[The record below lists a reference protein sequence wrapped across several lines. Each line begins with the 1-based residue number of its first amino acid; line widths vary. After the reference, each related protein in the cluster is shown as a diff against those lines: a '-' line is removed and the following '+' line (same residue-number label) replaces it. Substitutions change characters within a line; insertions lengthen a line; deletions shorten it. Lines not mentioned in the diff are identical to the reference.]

1 MKPRIALINPNTTVA
16 TTLAMVRLAAE
27 AVPEIEFLPVTVAK
41 GPPVITE
48 PKALA
53 QAAAHVAALADH
65 LPDGISGVI
74 TAAFGDPGL
83 EELRAALAVPVTGIA
98 EAGMLAAAEGGRRV
112 CVVTTTPDLA
122 APIKVRAMA
131 YGLGNSLTSV
141 RLTAGDVHQV
151 MADPARLEA
160 ALAEAIHLAISE
172 DSAEAIVI
180 GGGPLAAAARALS
193 GQFSVPIIEPVPEA
207 ARRIARLIR
216 RSGL

>member
-1 MKPRIALINPNTTVA
+1 MKLRVALINPNTTVA

-65 LPDGISGVI
+65 LPEGISGVI

-83 EELRAALAVPVTGIA
+83 EALRAALAGPVTGIA
-98 EAGMLAAAEGGRRV
+98 EGGWLAAADGGRRFG
-112 CVVTTTPDLA
+112 VVTTTPDLA
-122 APIKVRAMA
+122 APIKARAEA
-131 YGLGNSLTSV
+131 YGLGDNLTSV

-160 ALAEAIHLAISE
+160 ALGEAIRLAISE
-172 DSAEAIVI
+172 DAAGAIVI
-180 GGGPLAAAARALS
+180 GGGPLAVAARALA
-193 GQFSVPIIEPVPEA
+193 GQFCVPIIEPVPEA

-216 RSGL
+216 RGDF

>member
-1 MKPRIALINPNTTVA
+1 MKPRVALINPNTTVA
-16 TTLAMVRLAAE
+16 TTLAMVRLAAD
-27 AVPEIEFLPVTVAK
+27 AMPEIEFLPVTVAK

-53 QAAAHVAALADH
+53 QAAADVAALADH
-65 LPDGISGVI
+65 LPEGISGVI

-98 EAGMLAAAEGGRRV
+98 EAGMLAAAEGRRRF
-112 CVVTTTPDLA
+112 CVVTTTPELA
-122 APIKVRAMA
+122 APIKARAEA
-131 YGLGNSLTSV
+131 YGLEDSLTSV

-151 MADPARLEA
+151 MADPERLEA
-160 ALAEAIHLAISE
+160 ALAEVIRFAISE
-172 DSAEAIVI
+172 DEAEAIVI
-180 GGGPLAAAARALS
+180 GGGPLAVAARALA

-216 RSGL
+216 RSGV